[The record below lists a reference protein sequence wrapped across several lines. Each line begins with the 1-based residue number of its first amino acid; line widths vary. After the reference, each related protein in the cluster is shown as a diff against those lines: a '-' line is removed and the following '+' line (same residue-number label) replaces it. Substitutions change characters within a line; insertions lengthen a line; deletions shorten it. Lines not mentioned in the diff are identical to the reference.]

1 MRPTPAI
8 RVFHATSR
16 RLAIV
21 ILAATAVACSSGADE
36 GSGASPSAGTATS
49 PTPSA
54 PPAAAASAVDALAVE
69 TLEANAQQAVA
80 DNRLYAP
87 EGNNAIE
94 FYLAQRTRA
103 AQGGDSAEAALIELQ
118 PYAMMA
124 AEQAIAGDDLVE
136 AERLVALMVR
146 IDPSAPSLARLR
158 DDIAARRQARAEA
171 EAAALAA
178 AAAEVDAAAD
188 TSTDTDTDAQRTAGT
203 ATTASTPAPRPLAR
217 TATPARAAAPSPGAA
232 AAERRTDGVDTRR
245 AAAATASTAA
255 TAPARKADAPTTPAA
270 PRGTAAAEPGPLVP
284 VSTPFPP
291 FPSEAIARGRSMGSV
306 TVRFT
311 VRANGRV
318 ADLRVVEARPE
329 GLFERTVTETLAD
342 WRFEPTGRDQT
353 QTRTFNFRN

>member
-1 MRPTPAI
+1 MRPTPAL

-21 ILAATAVACSSGADE
+21 LLAATAVACSSGADE
-36 GSGASPSAGTATS
+36 GNSVSTAASEATS
-49 PTPSA
+49 PAPSA
-54 PPAAAASAVDALAVE
+54 QPAAAASAVDTLALE

-94 FYLAQRTRA
+94 FYLAQRARA
-103 AQGGDSAEAALIELQ
+103 VQGGDSADAALIELQ

-124 AEQAIAGDDLVE
+124 AEQAIAGDDLGE

-158 DDIAARRQARAEA
+158 EDIAARRQALAEA
-171 EAAALAA
+171 EAAALA
-178 AAAEVDAAAD
+178 ETDADAD
-188 TSTDTDTDAQRTAGT
+188 TNANAELTAATAATVSTPAPPRTAAPSST
-203 ATTASTPAPRPLAR
+203 STTPPAPRPLAR
-217 TATPARAAAPSPGAA
+217 TATPARAPAP
-232 AAERRTDGVDTRR
+232 ERRTERSDTR
-245 AAAATASTAA
+245 STAA
-255 TAPARKADAPTTPAA
+255 PAA
-270 PRGTAAAEPGPLVP
+270 PTAARRAEAAAPGPLVP
-284 VSTPFPP
+284 ISTPFPP

-306 TVRFT
+306 SVRFT

-318 ADLRVVEARPE
+318 ADVRVLEARPE

-342 WRFEPTGRDQT
+342 WRFEPTGAEQT